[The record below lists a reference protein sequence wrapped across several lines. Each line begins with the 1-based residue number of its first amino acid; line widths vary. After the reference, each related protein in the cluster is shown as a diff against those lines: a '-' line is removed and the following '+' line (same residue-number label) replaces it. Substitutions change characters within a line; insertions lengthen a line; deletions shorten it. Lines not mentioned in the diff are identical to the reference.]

1 MGTSGHIPSSFAYD
15 KVTRNPSKKLF
26 YRNLWGQVLL
36 GIAIAIVLGYFRP
49 HTAVAMKPLG
59 DAFIRL
65 ISMIITLVIFCT
77 VVTGI
82 ASMQDM
88 KKVGRV
94 GGKALLY
101 FEIVSTLA
109 LLVGMVVGNV
119 VHTGAGFNVN
129 PATLDAKAVA
139 NYAGAA
145 KAQTVTD
152 FIMHI
157 IPTTVVDAF
166 AKGDILQ
173 VVLVSILF
181 GLALSAMGST
191 SKPLLDF
198 LESLMRGVF
207 GVINIVMKFA
217 PIGAFGAMA
226 FTIGA
231 YGISSLGPLVKLVA
245 TFWITCIL
253 FVLIV
258 MGGIA
263 WMAGFS
269 ILKYLLYIKEE
280 IILTLATSS
289 SEPALPTLMEKMEQL
304 GCSKALVGLVVPT
317 GYTFNTDGSSL
328 YMTLAALFVAE
339 ATGIHL
345 TIGQQ
350 LTLFAV
356 AVLTSKGASGVQG
369 AAFIALVGTLM
380 VIPTIPVAGMAL
392 ILGIDRFMSM
402 FRATVNMLGNGVATL
417 VVARWEHELDP
428 ALLRRNLS
436 SPDAWRQQ
444 AAIAA
449 EIPGAPE

>member
-1 MGTSGHIPSSFAYD
+1 MGTPGPF
-15 KVTRNPSKKLF
+15 SKKPF
-26 YRNLWGQVLL
+26 YRSLWGQVLL
-36 GIAIAIVLGYFRP
+36 GIAVAIVLGYFRP

-82 ASMQDM
+82 ARMEDM

-109 LLVGMVVGNV
+109 LLVGMVVGNL
-119 VHTGAGFNVN
+119 VHTGAAFDVN
-129 PATLDAKAVA
+129 PVTLDAKAVA

-145 KAQTVTD
+145 KAQSVTD

-181 GLALSAMGST
+181 GFALSVMGSRG
-191 SKPLLDF
+191 KPLLDF
-198 LESLMRGVF
+198 LESLMRAVF

-231 YGISSLGPLVKLVA
+231 YGISSLGPLVKLVL

-263 WMAGFS
+263 WLAGFN
-269 ILKYLLYIKEE
+269 IIKYLLYIKEE
-280 IILTLATSS
+280 IILTLAVSS

-345 TIGQQ
+345 TLGQQ

-392 ILGIDRFMSM
+392 ILGVDRFMSM

-428 ALLRRNLS
+428 KLLRRNLS